1 MPSPY
6 SLFSNTKIAG
16 SFSTTAMFIASKV
29 VPWLEPPSP
38 VNDTATLPVPSVFA
52 VSAAPTTSGG
62 PPPTMPLAPSMP
74 WSRSAM
80 CIEPPLPPH
89 SPPSLA
95 NSSCIMPATSQPLAM
110 LWPCPRCVLAM

>member
-1 MPSPY
+1 M
-6 SLFSNTKIAG
+6 FS
-16 SFSTTAMFIASKV
+16 ASNV
-29 VPWLEPPSP
+29 VPWFEAPSP
-38 VNDTATLPVPSVFA
+38 EKHTATVPVPSVFA

-89 SPPSLA
+89 SPPCLP
-95 NSSCIMPATSQPLAM
+95 NSSRIMPTTSQPLAIE
-110 LWPCPRCVLAM
+110 WPCPRCVEAM